1 MVWANS
7 PPLSALPISLRAIVF
22 VLCLLLSQV
31 SPAQSAVCYDSSGLA
46 SGPESKKPFFPCESD
61 AGVTS
66 CCEPGDICFSNGLCS
81 PGPALKASHPPGF
94 YITTFFWNACTDP
107 SFQDPKCFTGC
118 FSDLGNGVQSCP
130 EAGPNAYCCY
140 GYNGCN
146 CADPS
151 QIIHVEAGSII
162 GTIDLDV
169 KFPSST
175 LPSTSPSTPTPS
187 SESTIHTTPSAPSTE
202 AAPSESSTHA
212 SPSPSSTDATSST
225 SASKEAPET
234 TTSPETSTPANT
246 PSQAEENTPSS
257 TPVPK
262 DKDATETS
270 TSPEPITSTNPPTQ
284 AQENKSLA
292 IPIGVGVGVSGAIL
306 IAIIVIAIIFL
317 RRRRQKAVVPYWE
330 PPLTYETKP
339 YEAHSDDAYPN
350 EAPSDEAY
358 HEMITRYN
366 TTELSSVTPAQRYR
380 ELHSPG
386 LHPPGLHSPT

>member
-1 MVWANS
+1 MISANS
-7 PPLSALPISLRAIVF
+7 PPLSAQPISLRAIVF

-81 PGPALKASHPPGF
+81 PGPALKASHEPGF
-94 YITTFFWNACTDP
+94 YQTSFFWNACTDP

-118 FSDLGNGVQSCP
+118 FSVPGNGVQSCP

-140 GYNGCN
+140 GYGGCD
-146 CADPS
+146 CSDPS
-151 QIIHVEAGSII
+151 QIIHVVAGSII

-169 KFPSST
+169 KFPSSA
-175 LPSTSPSTPTPS
+175 LPSTPTPS
-187 SESTIHTTPSAPSTE
+187 SEPSIHTTPSTPGTH

-212 SPSPSSTDATSST
+212 SPSASSTDATSST

-234 TTSPETSTPANT
+234 TTSPETSTPTNT
-246 PSQAEENTPSS
+246 PSKAEESTPSS

-317 RRRRQKAVVPYWE
+317 RRRKQKAVPYWE